1 VIWAK
6 TKEITIMV
14 KQEMELDSPLRLAEG
29 GPIKESGTKVD
40 DGGVKA
46 EELVLEAELLS
57 RGNGPA
63 LAKKL
68 IKHFLIELPGPFL
81 ISIGQRGPGGGQSLC
96 RDVSTSPDRLRG
108 RHRSHVMNVPDP
120 TGRRAWQRT
129 GPQQLKPL
137 APFSLRVSFTAE

>member
-1 VIWAK
+1 
-6 TKEITIMV
+6 MV

-81 ISIGQRGPGGGQSLC
+81 ISIGQRGPGGGA
-96 RDVSTSPDRLRG
+96 VSMPRCFNFPRQVERPPQISR
-108 RHRSHVMNVPDP
+108 NE
-120 TGRRAWQRT
+120 RA
-129 GPQQLKPL
+129 
-137 APFSLRVSFTAE
+137 